1 MCCKRYHIIFSTF
14 PLNLKCKICV
24 QKDVM
29 PDFKKSHFGHVTS
42 YELTHFKKMVRV
54 WKTKSLWFCSRYDP
68 LIVLRRQNHI
78 TFIFMKT
85 MSHDLLVQIADL
97 GQHCRQVLNCEMI
110 KHWHTVYNRA
120 KANRNWNS
128 VKTQSLGKSLRDLT
142 DSQIRGEPHFI
153 CVTTYNNNSAFK
165 GREWG
170 RKKNTIFMSKLF
182 SKQGS

>member
-1 MCCKRYHIIFSTF
+1 M
-14 PLNLKCKICV
+14 
-24 QKDVM
+24 
-29 PDFKKSHFGHVTS
+29 TS

-68 LIVLRRQNHI
+68 LIVFRRQNHI

-97 GQHCRQVLNCEMI
+97 GRHCRQVLNCEMI

-170 RKKNTIFMSKLF
+170 RKKIQYLWVNCSVSKAA
-182 SKQGS
+182 KQMKNLPKITFL